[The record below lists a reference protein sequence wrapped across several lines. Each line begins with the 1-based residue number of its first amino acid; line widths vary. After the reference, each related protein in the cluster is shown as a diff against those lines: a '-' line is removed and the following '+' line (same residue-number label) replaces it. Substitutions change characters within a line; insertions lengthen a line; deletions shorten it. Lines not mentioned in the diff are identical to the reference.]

1 MLMLTLIGLI
11 SIVLFRN
18 QLISVV
24 WKIFYANLSDE
35 KLEQVVRKE
44 YETYESD
51 RSAYNEEGLTWLLQ
65 MAQHLQIVWKHKQFS
80 GVGHSLKSHF
90 DKNQV
95 LSYWKNAE
103 ENLIS
108 EINRRKYF
116 NALT

>member
-65 MAQHLQIVWKHKQFS
+65 MAQHLQIVWKHKQFF